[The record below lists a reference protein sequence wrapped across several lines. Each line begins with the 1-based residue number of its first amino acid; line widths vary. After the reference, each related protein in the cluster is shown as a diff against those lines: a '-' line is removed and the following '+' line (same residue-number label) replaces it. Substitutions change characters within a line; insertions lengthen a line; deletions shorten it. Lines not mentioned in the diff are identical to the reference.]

1 MNHALVMTPT
11 VTNHYLLV
19 KDFKYKSITVPKG
32 YETNGADIP
41 RVFWW
46 FVPPFKPKYL
56 PAVVIHDY
64 LCDLKEYGL
73 ADNVFEE
80 MLLEIENSF
89 TTRTMVRVVR
99 FYTRWLR

>member
-1 MNHALVMTPT
+1 MHYPLVRPT
-11 VTNHYLLV
+11 
-19 KDFKYKSITVPKG
+19 KDNKYILEEDLRYKAHKAPIG
-32 YETNGADIP
+32 YKTNGADIP
-41 RVFWW
+41 RAFWW

-56 PAVVIHDY
+56 PAVIMHDC
-64 LCDLKEYGL
+64 LCDLKEYEL

-89 TTRTMVRVVR
+89 KTRTMVRAVR